1 MLNIYYYG
9 ACLRCTMAREP
20 VEDDIIEDFYSLRLY
35 PNLRRR
41 VPSETETAVWLF
53 GTETRIA

>member
-41 VPSETETAVWLF
+41 VPSETETAVWK
-53 GTETRIA
+53 TRIA